1 MPALELVS
9 FDLCPFVQRAAIAL
23 AEKGVPFTRRT
34 IDLANKPDWFLRIS
48 PLGKVPVLVA
58 DGEAIFESGVIVEY
72 LEETQPKPL
81 HPRDPLRRAQHRA
94 WIEFGSALMGDLY
107 AIETTADRD
116 VFEAKREAVA
126 EKLTRLEAVLGAGPY
141 FEGERFSVVDAVYAP
156 FFRYFDTLDRHSDL
170 GVFDGLPKVEAWRR
184 ALLDR
189 PSVAG
194 AVVADYGVRLE
205 AFLRRQ
211 NGVFAG
217 LMKEAA

>member
-23 AEKGVPFTRRT
+23 AEKGVPFTRKT

-116 VFEAKREAVA
+116 VFEAKRKAVA
-126 EKLTRLEAVLGAGPY
+126 EKLARLEAVLGAGPY